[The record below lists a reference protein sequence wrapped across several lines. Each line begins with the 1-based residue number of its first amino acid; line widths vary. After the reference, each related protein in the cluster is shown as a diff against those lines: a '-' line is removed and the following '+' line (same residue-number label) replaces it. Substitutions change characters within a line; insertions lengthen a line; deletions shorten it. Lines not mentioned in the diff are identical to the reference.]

1 MRVHRYG
8 ADALLVEVDGHH
20 AALALYRA
28 AREHRVAA
36 RDVVPAARSV
46 LFDGVADPDRLE
58 RELLTWAHDAEPAT
72 GRLVEVPTRYDGED
86 LGEVARLWDMTA
98 RRRWSARTRG
108 WSTRWRSAASPPGSP
123 TARVC
128 PTGCGCRAGT
138 TRGTRVPAGSVAV
151 ADLWTGVYPTASP
164 GGWRCSAAPRCSC
177 GTRRATSPRPC
188 HRGPACGSWRRER
201 RALVV
206 EDPGPLT
213 TVQDRADRAGRTSAC
228 LGQVGSTAPAAGLAN
243 RLVGNDGDAAVLETT
258 LGGVTVRTTAA
269 MTVAVT
275 GAECTLR
282 VAGRARPFA
291 TAVPVPAGAVVHVG
305 PARSGVRSYL
315 AVSGG
320 VAVEPV
326 LGSRSTD
333 TLAGV
338 GPPPLTAGA
347 ELPVGPAQGRPSVVD
362 AHLARRMAGPAVLR
376 VLAGP
381 HADRLGRTCSSRSAA
396 RPGPRR
402 SAPTGWLCASTARP
416 CPATTAR
423 SPPKAWCSGRSR
435 CRRRGSRWC
444 SSPTTPPRAATRSW
458 ESCTPTTSRRARSC
472 AR

>member
-1 MRVHRYG
+1 VSG
-8 ADALLVEVDGHH
+8 
-20 AALALYRA
+20 
-28 AREHRVAA
+28 
-36 RDVVPAARSV
+36 
-46 LFDGVADPDRLE
+46 
-58 RELLTWAHDAEPAT
+58 
-72 GRLVEVPTRYDGED
+72 
-86 LGEVARLWDMTA
+86 
-98 RRRWSARTRG
+98 
-108 WSTRWRSAASPPGSP
+108 
-123 TARVC
+123 
-128 PTGCGCRAGT
+128 
-138 TRGTRVPAGSVAV
+138 
-151 ADLWTGVYPTASP
+151 
-164 GGWRCSAAPRCSC
+164 
-177 GTRRATSPRPC
+177 
-188 HRGPACGSWRRER
+188 

-213 TVQDRADRAGRTSAC
+213 TVQDRGRPGWAHLGVPRAGW
-228 LGQVGSTAPAAGLAN
+228 LDGPAAELAN

-347 ELPVGPAQGRPSVVD
+347 ELPVGPARGRPSAVD
-362 AHLARRMAGPAVLR
+362 AHLVRRSAGPAVLR

-381 HADRLGRTCSSRSAA
+381 HADRQGSDVLVALARAPWTATVRSNRVALRLDGEPLPRDDGEVATEGVVLGAVQVPPSGQPLVFLADHPTTGGYPVVGVVHPDDLAA
-396 RPGPRR
+396 CAQLRPGDEVRFVV
-402 SAPTGWLCASTARP
+402 G
-416 CPATTAR
+416 
-423 SPPKAWCSGRSR
+423 
-435 CRRRGSRWC
+435 
-444 SSPTTPPRAATRSW
+444 
-458 ESCTPTTSRRARSC
+458 
-472 AR
+472 